1 MNGAE
6 KLEYLLEYNAM
17 TPPIL
22 GDKVGVSSQAVRN
35 WLSGTVPQVGVAVKV
50 AKVFHPNG
58 GDLLREWGYSAAADG
73 LEHGP
78 L

>member
-6 KLEYLLEYNAM
+6 RLEYLLEYNAM
-17 TPPIL
+17 TPPVL

-35 WLSGTVPQVGVAVKV
+35 WLSGTIPQVGIAVQV
-50 AKVFHPNG
+50 AKVFQPNG
-58 GDLLREWGYSAAADG
+58 EDLLREWGYAAADG
-73 LEHGP
+73 LAHGA